1 MREEAEVLAQLSS
14 WGRKNEWVRAAVLTS
29 SRANPLRETDWLS
42 DYDVELYVT
51 ELAPFRADDA
61 WLRAFGRILVRWP
74 LRPQETDFQEGWI
87 TRLVLFEDH
96 VRIDFQITDRK
107 TVPLGAYRD
116 GYRILIDKD
125 GLLAALPP
133 ATHDA
138 FQIRRP
144 SQEQY
149 SDRVNA
155 FWWDAAYVPKHLWR
169 DELPFAGQMAREL
182 REGKLHPMMEWWIG
196 VRSGW
201 AVNTGLGGRWFKRFL
216 DPGTWSAYEA
226 TFATAQLD
234 DQWRGFFATVDLF
247 SRLARDVGMRLRYPY
262 PFEVEEKAL
271 TFFRE
276 IQRTKRPAGQD
287 DGGRSTIGGRD
298 CREPR
303 EDERD
308 ALPG

>member
-201 AVNTGLGGRWFKRFL
+201 AVNPALAVDGSSDSSIPGRGRRTRQHSPRHSWTTSGGGSSPQSTCSAAWQETSECASGIPIRSKSKR
-216 DPGTWSAYEA
+216 
-226 TFATAQLD
+226 
-234 DQWRGFFATVDLF
+234 RH
-247 SRLARDVGMRLRYPY
+247 
-262 PFEVEEKAL
+262 
-271 TFFRE
+271 
-276 IQRTKRPAGQD
+276 
-287 DGGRSTIGGRD
+287 
-298 CREPR
+298 
-303 EDERD
+303 
-308 ALPG
+308 